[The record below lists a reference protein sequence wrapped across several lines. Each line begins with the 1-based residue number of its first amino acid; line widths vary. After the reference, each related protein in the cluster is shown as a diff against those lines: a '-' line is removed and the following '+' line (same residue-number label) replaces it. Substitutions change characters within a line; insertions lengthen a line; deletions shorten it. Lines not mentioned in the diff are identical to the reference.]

1 MSRRL
6 HIPLASAVLILAC
19 ALAALLTG
27 QSAPSEA
34 AAKEGLLGKETT
46 PSILCADSSS
56 FIESG
61 CNAQG
66 RQLDCSGLGLEQRLG
81 CSQISNI
88 SEALGGLSPR
98 LPMAE
103 CLAPIEDENFEEG
116 IVREGCLLPV
126 YRRYIVKQDGEFR
139 LIRTKA
145 EFRSL
150 YAPVQTPQEALSFAV
165 ALTNS
170 FPRYDT
176 SPPEDYFPVVASI
189 EPSHAEEKDGAF
201 SVHLFNRPICGCG
214 SHPYYAVNYLVSKE
228 GEVTELSRQMVYD
241 SSFAICFD

>member
-6 HIPLASAVLILAC
+6 HIPFASAVLILAC
-19 ALAALLTG
+19 ALAAVLTG
-27 QSAPSEA
+27 QSAPYEA

-46 PSILCADSSS
+46 PSILGVDSSS

-61 CNAQG
+61 C
-66 RQLDCSGLGLEQRLG
+66 
-81 CSQISNI
+81 SQIFNI
-88 SEALGGLSPR
+88 SEALGGLSPK

-103 CLAPIEDENFEEG
+103 CLAPIEDENLEEG

-126 YRRYIVKQDGEFR
+126 YRRYIVKQDGEFK

-165 ALTNS
+165 ALTDS

-214 SHPYYAVNYLVSKE
+214 SHPYYAVDYLVSKE

>member
-46 PSILCADSSS
+46 PSILGADSSS
-56 FIESG
+56 FIES
-61 CNAQG
+61 
-66 RQLDCSGLGLEQRLG
+66 G

-126 YRRYIVKQDGEFR
+126 YRRYIVKQDGEFM

-165 ALTNS
+165 ALTDS

>member
-6 HIPLASAVLILAC
+6 HIPFASAVLILAC
-19 ALAALLTG
+19 TLAAVLTG

-34 AAKEGLLGKETT
+34 AAKEGLLGNETT
-46 PSILCADSSS
+46 PSILGADSSS
-56 FIESG
+56 FMES
-61 CNAQG
+61 
-66 RQLDCSGLGLEQRLG
+66 G

-88 SEALGGLSPR
+88 SEALGGLSPK

-139 LIRTKA
+139 LIHTKA

-165 ALTNS
+165 ALTDS

-176 SPPEDYFPVVASI
+176 SPPEDYFSVVASI
-189 EPSHAEEKDGAF
+189 EPSHAEEKEGAF

-214 SHPYYAVNYLVSKE
+214 SHPYYAVDYLVSKE

-241 SSFAICFD
+241 SSFVICFD